1 MLDTVKQRRTQVSE
15 LRINSV
21 NLEQTVTLWIDQ
33 LRGGDEDAAQKLWER
48 YFGQM
53 VNLARDR
60 LWGAKRG
67 VADEE
72 DVALSAFKSFCLGAK
87 GGKFPQLMDRDTLWP
102 LLVAIVSNK
111 SVDLIR
117 HENRQ
122 KRGGTGNVDSD
133 EREPP
138 KPEQLSQLISQ
149 DPTPEFAGE
158 ISELF
163 ERMILKLDS
172 VDDDDLVVI
181 AVRRMMGDSA
191 AEIAADLDCVTR
203 TVERKVVLIQRLWEE
218 EAAK

>member
-1 MLDTVKQRRTQVSE
+1 M
-15 LRINSV
+15 NP
-21 NLEQTVTLWIDQ
+21 EQTVTLWIDQ

-87 GGKFPQLMDRDTLWP
+87 DGKFPQLMDRDTLWP

-122 KRGGTGNVDSD
+122 KRGGTGNAD
-133 EREPP
+133 EREHRE
-138 KPEQLSQLISQ
+138 PEQLSHLISH

-158 ISELF
+158 IGELF

-172 VDDDDLVVI
+172 VDDDDLIVI

>member
-1 MLDTVKQRRTQVSE
+1 MNVD
-15 LRINSV
+15 
-21 NLEQTVTLWIDQ
+21 QTVTLWIDQ
-33 LRGGDEDAAQKLWER
+33 LRDGDEDAAQKLWER

-87 GGKFPQLMDRDTLWP
+87 DGKFPQLMDRESLWP

-111 SVDLIR
+111 SIDLIR
-117 HENRQ
+117 HENRK
-122 KRGGTGNVDSD
+122 KRGGSGSADSD
-133 EREPP
+133 NRKFSDPEP
-138 KPEQLSQLISQ
+138 LSQIISSE
-149 DPTPEFAGE
+149 PTPEFAGE
-158 ISELF
+158 IGELF
-163 ERMILKLDS
+163 ERMIAKLDA
-172 VDDDDLVVI
+172 VEDDDLIVI

-203 TVERKVVLIQRLWEE
+203 TIERKVVLIQRLWEE